1 MSVLSCIA
9 ELDECS
15 SDKCQ
20 YQAALLASPVS
31 SIVCDL
37 INSTLSPRS
46 YSNRKNDVTDKNV
59 DLADLDHREQS
70 SYGTSKG
77 LFKNAFNIE
86 NTSNDTV
93 KSKPKIRRQILGM
106 ATRRCSSPESVSPS
120 IDKENNSAVCNLH
133 CASPLKIVNA
143 KRLRQPLEDCDP
155 NSQDSGYEAC
165 YIEKD
170 EKSKC
175 KIRFAEPL
183 VIDSCQQS
191 IESRTPTKS
200 PIRLSPVRL
209 SPDIEE
215 VIRSLS
221 SGYESMDDG
230 FNDLDENSDEAAQLP
245 NGMSTLICG
254 DIVDEIMI
262 SSSLINDQ
270 MTPQFSHTT
279 NNEGSGF
286 RRSLIL
292 QYAAQKNQKN
302 LSLSKVRSSLFQ
314 SSNANSSTSNPGFD
328 GISPLSPT
336 ICQARQ
342 AANSLVAMNTF
353 NLPLSR
359 ASKRQDSPM
368 IETPKLVKK
377 IRRCSS
383 FLDIVK
389 SCEAFEPKLLQKS
402 FSSSEMV
409 METMST
415 KMETKMETD
424 TEAEME
430 IKMET
435 ESETAIVSSESEIH
449 AYIKSA
455 IHRSTTDA
463 DLTGDFSKPCIL
475 PLAVGHHEDLKSI
488 SVDTLAALIRG
499 EFNDKINSFKIVDC
513 RYPYEFDAG
522 HIQNALNL
530 YSKDLIE
537 KILLDPLTN
546 TPEIQLDTNNKR
558 NILVFHCEFSW
569 ERGPN
574 LSRFLRSLDRE
585 RNKERYPAL
594 YYPEVYLLHG
604 GYEQFYKKQKE
615 LCSPQGY
622 RPMSHPDHQ
631 ADLKIFRSK
640 SRSWQNEKSRINAC
654 ATRINLDRLGF

>member
-1 MSVLSCIA
+1 MTKFLKIRSMKFNVYDGLQFEKSF
-9 ELDECS
+9 
-15 SDKCQ
+15 
-20 YQAALLASPVS
+20 VS
-31 SIVCDL
+31 NYDFQNTFL
-37 INSTLSPRS
+37 YR
-46 YSNRKNDVTDKNV
+46 DVV
-59 DLADLDHREQS
+59 IEVS
-70 SYGTSKG
+70 

-86 NTSNDTV
+86 NISNDTV
-93 KSKPKIRRQILGM
+93 KSKPKIRRQILSM
-106 ATRRCSSPESVSPS
+106 AARRYSSPESVSPS
-120 IDKENNSAVCNLH
+120 IDKENNSAVCGLH
-133 CASPLKIVNA
+133 YTSPLKIVNA
-143 KRLRQPLEDCDP
+143 RRLRQPLEDCDP

-165 YIEKD
+165 YIDKD

-183 VIDSCQQS
+183 VIDSPCEQS
-191 IESRTPTKS
+191 IGSRTPATS

-215 VIRSLS
+215 VIRSIS

-230 FNDLDENSDEAAQLP
+230 FNDLDENLDEAAQIP
-245 NGMSTLICG
+245 NGISTLIRG
-254 DIVDEIMI
+254 NFVDEIIVSNSSI
-262 SSSLINDQ
+262 SDQ
-270 MTPQFSHTT
+270 TTAEFSRTT
-279 NNEGSGF
+279 NNEASGF

-292 QYAAQKNQKN
+292 QYTAQKNQKN
-302 LSLSKVRSSLFQ
+302 LSLPKVRSCLFH

-328 GISPLSPT
+328 GVSPLSPR
-336 ICQARQ
+336 ICQIRRRQ
-342 AANSLVAMNTF
+342 TAASFANRNVAANTF
-353 NLPLSR
+353 NSPISR
-359 ASKRQDSPM
+359 ALKRQDSPM
-368 IETPKLVKK
+368 IETPKLVKRL
-377 IRRCSS
+377 RRCTS

-389 SCEAFEPKLLQKS
+389 SYETFEPKSLQKS
-402 FSSSEMV
+402 FSASEM
-409 METMST
+409 TMGTLS
-415 KMETKMETD
+415 TKMETD
-424 TEAEME
+424 TVTEVEM
-430 IKMET
+430 KMET
-435 ESETAIVSSESEIH
+435 ESETGMEVSSESEIH

-475 PLAVGHHEDLKSI
+475 PLAAGHHEDLKSI
-488 SVDTLAALIRG
+488 SVDTLASLIRG

-537 KILLDPLTN
+537 QILLNPLTN
-546 TPEIQLDTNNKR
+546 TPEIQPDTNKR

-640 SRSWQNEKSRINAC
+640 SKSWQNEKSKLNAC
-654 ATRINLDRLGF
+654 ATRINLDRVAINSLEIEKLLIKKSYKSANVR

>member
-1 MSVLSCIA
+1 FALHCITAQAHTVGAPAFYHTSSCCMQSILA
-9 ELDECS
+9 ESAQES
-15 SDKCQ
+15 MKRH
-20 YQAALLASPVS
+20 V
-31 SIVCDL
+31 
-37 INSTLSPRS
+37 
-46 YSNRKNDVTDKNV
+46 
-59 DLADLDHREQS
+59 
-70 SYGTSKG
+70 

-106 ATRRCSSPESVSPS
+106 AMRHYSSPESVSPS
-120 IDKENNSAVCNLH
+120 IDKENNSAVCSLH
-133 CASPLKIVNA
+133 SASPLKIVNA
-143 KRLRQPLEDCDP
+143 RRLRQPLEDCDP
-155 NSQDSGYEAC
+155 NSQDSGYEVC

-170 EKSKC
+170 EKSRC

-183 VIDSCQQS
+183 VIDSCQLS

-200 PIRLSPVRL
+200 SIRLSPVRL

-230 FNDLDENSDEAAQLP
+230 FNDLDENSDEAALLP

-254 DIVDEIMI
+254 NIVDEITI
-262 SSSLINDQ
+262 SSSLISDQ
-270 MTPQFSHTT
+270 TTPEFPRTT
-279 NNEGSGF
+279 NNEASGF
-286 RRSLIL
+286 RRSLML
-292 QYAAQKNQKN
+292 QYAAQKNQTN
-302 LSLSKVRSSLFQ
+302 LSLSKVRSCLFR
-314 SSNANSSTSNPGFD
+314 SSNANSSTMNLAFD
-328 GISPLSPT
+328 GVSPLSPT
-336 ICQARQ
+336 VPLARRRR
-342 AANSLVAMNTF
+342 AAGNLVNGNVAANTF
-353 NLPLSR
+353 NSPLSR
-359 ASKRQDSPM
+359 ALKRQDSPM
-368 IETPKLVKK
+368 IETPKLVKRLRK
-377 IRRCSS
+377 CTS

-389 SCEAFEPKLLQKS
+389 GCAETFEPKSLQKS
-402 FSSSEMV
+402 FSTSKMV
-409 METMST
+409 MGTVPT
-415 KMETKMETD
+415 RMETKMETD
-424 TEAEME
+424 TETEVE
-430 IKMET
+430 VKMET
-435 ESETAIVSSESEIH
+435 ESATESSESEMH

-522 HIQNALNL
+522 HIENALNL

-537 KILLDPLTN
+537 EILLDPLTS
-546 TPEIQLDTNNKR
+546 TPEIQPDTNKR

-594 YYPEVYLLHG
+594 HYPEVYLLHG

-640 SRSWQNEKSRINAC
+640 SKSWQNEKSKINAC
-654 ATRINLDRLGF
+654 ASRINLDRL